1 MNVKHIQ
8 DLFAG
13 ALFVLVGAAFLWA
26 GQDFEIGTARSMGP
40 AYFPSLLAV
49 LQLLLGLAVIGMAF
63 QSQDLASEPLAPTD
77 WRGLLLICGSVVLFA
92 QLLPVAGFVIA
103 GPVLV
108 LLASL
113 ATPETPMR
121 HRLMLS
127 VGLTA
132 FCVLVFRVGLDMR
145 FPLLPPALL

>member
-1 MNVKHIQ
+1 MKLSHIQ

-13 ALFVLVGAAFLWA
+13 GLFVLAGVAFLWA
-26 GQDFEIGTARSMGP
+26 GQDFEIGTARNMGP

-49 LQLLLGLAVIGMAF
+49 LQLLLGLAVLVSAF
-63 QSQDLASEPLAPTD
+63 QTQDLPSEPLAPTD
-77 WRGLLLICGSVVLFA
+77 WRGLLLICGSVVLFS
-92 QLLPVAGFVIA
+92 QLLPLAGFLVAG
-103 GPVLV
+103 PLLV

-121 HRLMLS
+121 HRLLLA

-145 FPLLPPALL
+145 FPLLPPGLF